1 MSMRILP
8 VLFVAALTSALASG
22 CGSPGGPSSTEIVA
36 AFEAEGLTVV
46 DPRPV
51 EDEDLGMA
59 PQTFEEG
66 THFVASNSE
75 DLGAK
80 VFTYESEADKEKMQD
95 FYEGFSG
102 MFASHVYETDR
113 TLLQINGELRKA
125 EADRYGEILEEM

>member
-1 MSMRILP
+1 MRGLALLTVAFLCASM
-8 VLFVAALTSALASG
+8 VG
-22 CGSPGGPSSTEIVA
+22 CGLGGNQNSEEIVQ
-36 AFEAEGLTVV
+36 AFEEAGLTVV

-66 THFVASNSE
+66 THFVADPEE

-80 VFTYESEADKEKMQD
+80 VFTYESEEDLEKMQD

-102 MFASHVYETDR
+102 FLTSHVYTEGL
-113 TLLQINGELRKA
+113 TLLQINGQLRKA
-125 EADRYGEILEEM
+125 KADQYGEILEKM